1 MTDDD
6 LLSRHDLDR
15 FVDAQ
20 EADGTY
26 DHALRE
32 LRAGHKRGHWMWF
45 VFPQVAGLGTS
56 ATSQRY
62 ALETVGAARAFLARP
77 VLGPRLLD
85 CVDALLELPDG
96 GGDETVDG
104 ADGGTPAPSA
114 VDVLGDVDAMK
125 LHSSLTLFSQADPS
139 EPRFARALERF
150 FGGTLDPATLERL

>member
-32 LRAGHKRGHWMWF
+32 LRAGRKRGHWMWF

-56 ATSQRY
+56 ATSQHF
-62 ALETVGAARAFLARP
+62 ALETVGAARAFLAHP

-96 GGDETVDG
+96 TVDG
-104 ADGGTPAPSA
+104 VRDGAVGPSA
-114 VDVLGDVDAMK
+114 VDVLGEVDAMK
-125 LHSSLTLFSQADPS
+125 LHSSLTLFAQADPS
-139 EPRFARALERF
+139 EERFARALGRF
-150 FGGTLDPATLERL
+150 FDGTLDPATLERL

>member
-32 LRAGHKRGHWMWF
+32 LRAGRKRGHWMWF

-56 ATSQRY
+56 ATSQHF
-62 ALETVGAARAFLARP
+62 ALDTVGAARAFLAHP

-96 GGDETVDG
+96 VDG
-104 ADGGTPAPSA
+104 PSA
-114 VDVLGDVDAMK
+114 VDVLGEVDAMK
-125 LHSSLTLFSQADPS
+125 LHSSLTLFAQADPS
-139 EPRFARALERF
+139 EERFARALGRF
-150 FGGTLDPATLERL
+150 FDGTLDPATLERL

>member
-32 LRAGHKRGHWMWF
+32 LRAGRKRGHWMWF

-56 ATSQRY
+56 ATSQHF
-62 ALETVGAARAFLARP
+62 ALETVGAARAFLAHP

-96 GGDETVDG
+96 
-104 ADGGTPAPSA
+104 ADGPSA
-114 VDVLGDVDAMK
+114 VDVLGEVDAMK
-125 LHSSLTLFSQADPS
+125 LHSSLTLFAQADPS
-139 EPRFARALERF
+139 EQRFARGLERYF
-150 FGGTLDPATLERL
+150 RGTLDPATLERL

>member
-32 LRAGHKRGHWMWF
+32 LRAGRKRGHWMWF

-56 ATSQRY
+56 ATSRRF
-62 ALETVGAARAFLARP
+62 ALETVGAARAFLAHP

-96 GGDETVDG
+96 TRDG
-104 ADGGTPAPSA
+104 AGTPSA
-114 VDVLGDVDAMK
+114 VDVLGEVDAMK
-125 LHSSLTLFSQADPS
+125 LHSSLTLFAQADPS
-139 EPRFARALERF
+139 EERFARTLGRF
-150 FGGTLDPATLERL
+150 FDGTLDPATLERL

>member
-32 LRAGHKRGHWMWF
+32 LRAGRKRGHWMWF

-56 ATSQRY
+56 ATSQHF
-62 ALETVGAARAFLARP
+62 ALDTVGAARAFLAHP

-96 GGDETVDG
+96 VDG
-104 ADGGTPAPSA
+104 PSA
-114 VDVLGDVDAMK
+114 VHVLGEVDAMK
-125 LHSSLTLFSQADPS
+125 LHSSLTLFAQADPS
-139 EPRFARALERF
+139 EERFARALGRF
-150 FGGTLDPATLERL
+150 FDGTLDPATLERL

>member
-32 LRAGHKRGHWMWF
+32 LRAGRKRGHWMWF

-56 ATSQRY
+56 ATSQHF
-62 ALETVGAARAFLARP
+62 ALETVGAARAFLAHP

-96 GGDETVDG
+96 TVDG
-104 ADGGTPAPSA
+104 AGAPSA
-114 VDVLGDVDAMK
+114 TDVLGDVDAMK
-125 LHSSLTLFSQADPS
+125 LHSSLTLFAQADPS
-139 EPRFARALERF
+139 EERFARALERF
-150 FGGTLDPATLERL
+150 FDGTLDPATLERL

>member
-32 LRAGHKRGHWMWF
+32 LRAGRKRTHWMWF

-56 ATSQRY
+56 ATSRRY
-62 ALETVGAARAFLARP
+62 ALETVGAARAFLAHP

-96 GGDETVDG
+96 DDG
-104 ADGGTPAPSA
+104 PSA
-114 VDVLGDVDAMK
+114 DDVLGDVDAMK
-125 LHSSLTLFSQADPS
+125 LHSSLTLFAQADPS
-139 EPRFARALERF
+139 EQRFARALARF
-150 FGGTLDPATLERL
+150 FDGTLDPATLERL

>member
-32 LRAGHKRGHWMWF
+32 LRAGHKRTHWMWF

-56 ATSQRY
+56 ETSRRY
-62 ALETVGAARAFLARP
+62 ALETVGAARAFLAHP

-96 GGDETVDG
+96 RGD
-104 ADGGTPAPSA
+104 GTAGPSA
-114 VDVLGDVDAMK
+114 ADVLGDVDAMK

>member
-32 LRAGHKRGHWMWF
+32 LHAGRKRGHWMWF

-56 ATSQRY
+56 ATSRRF
-62 ALETVGAARAFLARP
+62 ALETVGAARAYLRHP

-96 GGDETVDG
+96 TVDG
-104 ADGGTPAPSA
+104 ADAPTA
-114 VDVLGDVDAMK
+114 VDVLGEVDAMK
-125 LHSSLTLFSQADPS
+125 LHSSLTLFAQADPS
-139 EPRFARALERF
+139 EQRFARALGRF
-150 FGGTLDPATLERL
+150 FDGTLDPATLERL

>member
-32 LRAGHKRGHWMWF
+32 LRAGRKRGHWMWF

-56 ATSQRY
+56 ATSRRF
-62 ALETVGAARAFLARP
+62 ALETVGAARAFLAHP

-96 GGDETVDG
+96 RGED
-104 ADGGTPAPSA
+104 ADAGGTPAPSA
-114 VDVLGDVDAMK
+114 EDVLGDVDAMK
-125 LHSSLTLFSQADPS
+125 LHSSLTLFAQADPS
-139 EPRFARALERF
+139 EERFSRALGRF
-150 FGGTLDPATLERL
+150 FDGTLDPATLERL

>member
-32 LRAGHKRGHWMWF
+32 LRAGRKRTHWMWF

-56 ATSQRY
+56 ATSRRY
-62 ALETVGAARAFLARP
+62 ALETVGAARAFLAHP

-96 GGDETVDG
+96 DDG
-104 ADGGTPAPSA
+104 PSA
-114 VDVLGDVDAMK
+114 DDVLGDVDAMK
-125 LHSSLTLFSQADPS
+125 LHSSLTLFAQADPS
-139 EPRFARALERF
+139 EQRFARALARF
-150 FGGTLDPATLERL
+150 FDGALDPATLERL

>member
-32 LRAGHKRGHWMWF
+32 LRAGRKRTHWMWF

-56 ATSQRY
+56 ETSRRY
-62 ALETVGAARAFLARP
+62 ALETVGAARAFLGHP

-85 CVDALLELPDG
+85 CVDALLDLPDG
-96 GGDETVDG
+96 DD
-104 ADGGTPAPSA
+104 APTA
-114 VDVLGDVDAMK
+114 ADVLGDVDAMK
-125 LHSSLTLFSQADPS
+125 LHSSLTLFAQADPS
-139 EPRFARALERF
+139 EQRFARGLERYF
-150 FGGTLDPATLERL
+150 RGTLDPATLERL

>member
-15 FVDAQ
+15 FVVAQ

-32 LRAGHKRGHWMWF
+32 LRAGRKRTHWMWF

-56 ATSQRY
+56 ATSRRY
-62 ALETVGAARAFLARP
+62 ALETVGAARAFLAHP

-96 GGDETVDG
+96 DDG
-104 ADGGTPAPSA
+104 PSA
-114 VDVLGDVDAMK
+114 DDVLGDVDAMK
-125 LHSSLTLFSQADPS
+125 LHSSLTLFAQADPS
-139 EPRFARALERF
+139 EQRFARALARF
-150 FGGTLDPATLERL
+150 FDGTLDPATLERL